1 MTPVDK
7 QASGSNPPSGHPEN
21 PWVEAFKT
29 IGLSVV
35 LAFGIRMFVAEA
47 RYIPSGSMLPTLQIN
62 DRLIIDKVGYRLND
76 PQRGDIVV
84 FMPPNALKDQ
94 IQDALIKRVVGLPG
108 DTIEIRNGQVY
119 VNNELLKENYVAS
132 DSNPAAPVTPTS
144 EHQLTRINVCPPAQ
158 RFLEQAVTV
167 PADSYLV
174 MGDNR
179 NSSYDSR
186 CWGVVPRDRI
196 IGRAVIRFW
205 PLNSMG
211 GIDEN
216 PLYSNP

>member
-76 PQRGDIVV
+76 PERGDIVV
-84 FMPPNALKDQ
+84 FMPPDALQDQ

-108 DTIEIRNGQVY
+108 DTVEIRNGQVY
-119 VNNELLKENYVAS
+119 VNNELLQENYVAS
-132 DSNPAAPVTPTS
+132 NRNPAEPITPSS
-144 EHQLTRINVCPPAQ
+144 EHQQTEIEVCPPNQ

-205 PLNSMG
+205 PLNSLG
-211 GIDEN
+211 GIDRS
-216 PLYSNP
+216 PLYRQ